1 MSLASRPTD
10 VAIIGGGVI
19 GLSTALELAR
29 AGATCC
35 VVAANHAGA
44 ASAAAAGLLAPAI
57 GRLSPAVRP
66 FFTGS
71 LSLYDEFLASLREL
85 DPGLSVLRGLIEVVG
100 ETHEP
105 RDESSPRLS
114 AADVARLEPSLFA
127 PSGGFLHPDDGA
139 IDNVRLVQALRRA
152 VAMHSGITF
161 HAESPA
167 DAVQV
172 TDSQVVVSRAD
183 GSCIQA
189 SLVVI
194 AAGAW
199 SPAIRG
205 LPRPLPVSPLKG
217 QMLALDAT
225 DLEHPVMGDDVYLVP
240 REREIVVGATAE
252 HAGFDVATTE
262 PAIAGLA
269 AAAAALCPSL
279 ASARILRTW
288 AGIRPATPDML
299 PIVGRD
305 PDEARI
311 LYACGHSKNGI
322 LLAPATAKAVAA
334 LVQERIPEWDLE
346 PFSISRFAAL

>member
-1 MSLASRPTD
+1 MSLVSRGTD

-35 VVAANHAGA
+35 VVAANHVGA

-66 FFTGS
+66 FFAGS
-71 LSLYDEFLASLREL
+71 LSLYDAFLGSLREL

-100 ETHEP
+100 ETYEP
-105 RDESSPRLS
+105 RDASSPRLS
-114 AADVARLEPSLFA
+114 AVDVARLEPSLSA

-152 VAMHSGITF
+152 VAMHPGIAF
-161 HAESPA
+161 HEESAA

-172 TDSQVVVSRAD
+172 TESQVIVTRAD
-183 GSCIQA
+183 GSRLQA
-189 SLVVI
+189 SQVVI

-205 LPRPLPVSPLKG
+205 LPRPLAVSPLKG

-225 DLEHPVMGDDVYLVP
+225 NLEHPVMADDAYLVP
-240 REREIVVGATAE
+240 RKGEIIVGATAE
-252 HAGFDVATTE
+252 HAGFDTTTTE
-262 PAIAGLA
+262 EAISGLVA
-269 AAAAALCPSL
+269 AAVGICPSL

-299 PIVGRD
+299 PILGSD

-322 LLAPATAKAVAA
+322 LLAPATAKAIAA
-334 LVQERIPEWDLE
+334 LVQKKVPEWDLE
-346 PFSISRFAAL
+346 PFSVARFAAR